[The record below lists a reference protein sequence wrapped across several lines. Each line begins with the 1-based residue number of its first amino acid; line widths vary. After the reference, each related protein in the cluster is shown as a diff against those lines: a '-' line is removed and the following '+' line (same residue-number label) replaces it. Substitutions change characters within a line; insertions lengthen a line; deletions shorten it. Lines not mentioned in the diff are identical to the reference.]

1 MMYHAIVAI
10 AAMIC
15 VVYIFANVN
24 MLLIYCAVVLDMF
37 LNGAAG
43 GAGIFP
49 HRVPVYPTRTG
60 TGNKSPRER
69 GRGRGTGTFNFDGD
83 GYGDHSPAGSS
94 PVDIPRYVAPAFLK
108 PNGMVT

>member
-24 MLLIYCAVVLDMF
+24 MLLIYCVVVLDMF
-37 LNGAAG
+37 LKGAAG

-49 HRVPVYPTRTG
+49 NRVPVYPTG

-83 GYGDHSPAGSS
+83 GYGDQSPAGSS
-94 PVDIPRYVAPAFLK
+94 PVAIPSSIRQTTMF
-108 PNGMVT
+108 

>member
-37 LNGAAG
+37 L
-43 GAGIFP
+43 
-49 HRVPVYPTRTG
+49 
-60 TGNKSPRER
+60 K
-69 GRGRGTGTFNFDGD
+69 
-83 GYGDHSPAGSS
+83 
-94 PVDIPRYVAPAFLK
+94 
-108 PNGMVT
+108 